1 MTKYVL
7 KLDRNEHSHAL
18 KTGWR
23 DPGPIFARLG
33 AFRHYKAL
41 LQEIELLKLRKKA
54 GFNFIV

>member
-23 DPGPIFARLG
+23 APGQIFAQLG
-33 AFRHYKAL
+33 DFRHYKAL
-41 LQEIELLKLRKKA
+41 LQEVGTVKVEEESR
-54 GFNFIV
+54 F